1 MTERRCRVTIS
12 DVLGKERSID
22 VTASSLFEAVAR
34 ALLAIRGPGSNAAS
48 PDGFKTV
55 RVTVQTTS
63 VYEVRLKNFASWL
76 NRQGRSPKE
85 VMDRKKIR
93 RILGLSA

>member
-1 MTERRCRVTIS
+1 MSDRRCRVTIT
-12 DVLGKERSID
+12 DVLGKEKS
-22 VTASSLFEAVAR
+22 VEVSASSLFEAVAR
-34 ALLAIRGPGSNAAS
+34 GLLAIRGPGSNAAT

-55 RVTVQTTS
+55 RVTVQTVS
-63 VYEVRLKNFASWL
+63 VYEVRLKNFAAWL

-85 VMDRKKIR
+85 VIDRQKIR

>member
-12 DVLGKERSID
+12 DVLGKERSTE

-34 ALLAIRGPGSNAAS
+34 ALLTIRDPGSNSAA

-55 RVTVQTTS
+55 RVTVQSTS
-63 VYEVRLKNFASWL
+63 VYEVRLKSFAAWL

-93 RILGLSA
+93 RILGLS